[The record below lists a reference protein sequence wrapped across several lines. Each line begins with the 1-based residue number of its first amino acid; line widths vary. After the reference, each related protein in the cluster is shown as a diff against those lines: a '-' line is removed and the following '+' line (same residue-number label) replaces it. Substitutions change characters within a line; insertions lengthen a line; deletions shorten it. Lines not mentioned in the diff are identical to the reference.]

1 MKLSLKS
8 TNNKNKSQLNIKQ
21 LNSARYNN
29 QDKIL
34 SSKKNIYENSKSLM
48 YSNSN
53 LDIKNNINKKKKL
66 ASIKNSLNLDNVDES
81 NYKEELYIIPQKI
94 TYRKFY
100 TSNIEKTI
108 ETYNEIKKEINKKLN
123 KKINYTT
130 SKPIQM
136 QNYSMVNLL
145 EKLNKILDVIVQRS
159 RLTNSKNRMN
169 TIISESQEIK
179 RNKEMKSVR
188 NNSKKISEKVIN
200 NRLLNSYKQQF
211 NLLTSKFDS
220 LTKGNYA
227 INLKENITKY
237 SNEITKLEKENRELH
252 RTQLRSELILKNLKT
267 SKNEENYKKK
277 LEEFDKLSIEYETI
291 NKHITLK
298 EGELKSNEKRIS
310 KLEENKNNLI
320 KKAKEEYNIQNPEEI
335 ITEKKDNK
343 ETEKIRL
350 YMQRKEIENK
360 ILILNNTVKKLVI
373 MEKDNKKFIR
383 QLEEKI
389 SEKNYYLKLKKG
401 EIVKLNETLD
411 KIDIENNNM
420 IIKSEINN
428 VTENIENQN
437 IEKFINVNE
446 LNKNLKQKNI
456 NLSNPDITIEE
467 MNNRY
472 SIKKEKNPNI
482 SQVAKTYNKK
492 MILQQLD
499 DQKKREQ
506 DGLNRIKLNKKNLK
520 PNFSFSLNNSS
531 RKETNEKNVNLSAA
545 VLSKKNEIEG
555 EIKEDIKIIPYDENI
570 KVKPEEEEQRIITN
584 MSQNITSLE
593 KKEENII
600 EDANILDENKINQN
614 DISDEKNR
622 QKVLNT
628 LPFYDLEESEK
639 NLKIDEQNNSEG
651 NNNEVKKEDNEVKKE
666 DNEVKKED
674 NEEKKEDNEEKKE
687 ENEEKKEDNEKIK
700 NNEENKEN
708 EILDEKDNKN
718 EEENNEYQDEL
729 NNMEI

>member
-1 MKLSLKS
+1 MH
-8 TNNKNKSQLNIKQ
+8 NKNKSQLNIKQ
-21 LNSARYNN
+21 LNSARYKN

-34 SSKKNIYENSKSLM
+34 SSKKNIYENSKSLLN
-48 YSNSN
+48 SNSN

-66 ASIKNSLNLDNVDES
+66 AAIKSSFNLDNVDES
-81 NYKEELYIIPQKI
+81 NYKEELYIIPQKN

-108 ETYNEIKKEINKKLN
+108 DTYNEIKKEINKKLN
-123 KKINYTT
+123 RKLNYTT
-130 SKPIQM
+130 SKSIQM
-136 QNYSMVNLL
+136 QNYSMVNIL

-159 RLTNSKNRMN
+159 RLNNNKNRTN

-179 RNKEMKSVR
+179 RNKELKSVR
-188 NNSKKISEKVIN
+188 NNTKKISEKVIN

-237 SNEITKLEKENRELH
+237 SEEISKLEKENRELH
-252 RTQLRSELILKNLKT
+252 RTQSRNELILKNLKI

-277 LEEFDKLSIEYETI
+277 LEEYDKLSIEYQNI
-291 NKHITLK
+291 NKHIKLK
-298 EGELKSNEKRIS
+298 ESELKSNEKRIS
-310 KLEENKNNLI
+310 KLDETKNNLI
-320 KKAKEEYNIQNPEEI
+320 KKAKEEYNIQNPEEVI
-335 ITEKKDNK
+335 AEKKDNK

-350 YMQRKEIENK
+350 YLQRKEIENK
-360 ILILNNTVKKLVI
+360 ILILNSTVKKLVI

-389 SEKNYYLKLKKG
+389 EEKNYYLKLKKQ

-411 KIDIENNNM
+411 KIDIENNNLF
-420 IIKSEINN
+420 IKYERSNN
-428 VTENIENQN
+428 TENEENQN
-437 IEKFINVNE
+437 IDKLITVNE

-472 SIKKEKNPNI
+472 SIKKEKNENI

-506 DGLNRIKLNKKNLK
+506 DGLNRIKINKKNLK

-545 VLSKKNEIEG
+545 ILSKKNEIEG
-555 EIKEDIKIIPYDENI
+555 EIKEDIKIIPYDDNVKI
-570 KVKPEEEEQRIITN
+570 KPEEEEQGIITN
-584 MSQNITSLE
+584 MSQNITNLE

-600 EDANILDENKINQN
+600 EDANLLDENKINEN

-639 NLKIDEQNNSEG
+639 NIKVDEQNNSIG
-651 NNNEVKKEDNEVKKE
+651 NNNEEKKE

-674 NEEKKEDNEEKKE
+674 NEEKKEDNK
-687 ENEEKKEDNEKIK
+687 
-700 NNEENKEN
+700 ENKEN
-708 EILDEKDNKN
+708 EESKNIEENKQNEILEENDNKIK
-718 EEENNEYQDEL
+718 EENKEYQDEL
-729 NNMEI
+729 NNVEI

>member
-179 RNKEMKSVR
+179 SNKEMKSVR

-220 LTKGNYA
+220 LTKGNYV

-428 VTENIENQN
+428 ISENIENQN

-651 NNNEVKKEDNEVKKE
+651 NNNEEKKEDNEAKKEDNEVKQD
-666 DNEVKKED
+666 DNEVKQDD
-674 NEEKKEDNEEKKE
+674 NEEKKEDNEE
-687 ENEEKKEDNEKIK
+687 IK

>member
-1 MKLSLKS
+1 M
-8 TNNKNKSQLNIKQ
+8 
-21 LNSARYNN
+21 
-29 QDKIL
+29 
-34 SSKKNIYENSKSLM
+34 
-48 YSNSN
+48 
-53 LDIKNNINKKKKL
+53 
-66 ASIKNSLNLDNVDES
+66 
-81 NYKEELYIIPQKI
+81 
-94 TYRKFY
+94 
-100 TSNIEKTI
+100 
-108 ETYNEIKKEINKKLN
+108 
-123 KKINYTT
+123 
-130 SKPIQM
+130 
-136 QNYSMVNLL
+136 
-145 EKLNKILDVIVQRS
+145 
-159 RLTNSKNRMN
+159 
-169 TIISESQEIK
+169 
-179 RNKEMKSVR
+179 
-188 NNSKKISEKVIN
+188 
-200 NRLLNSYKQQF
+200 
-211 NLLTSKFDS
+211 
-220 LTKGNYA
+220 
-227 INLKENITKY
+227 
-237 SNEITKLEKENRELH
+237 
-252 RTQLRSELILKNLKT
+252 
-267 SKNEENYKKK
+267 
-277 LEEFDKLSIEYETI
+277 EEFDKLSIEYETI

-428 VTENIENQN
+428 ITENIENQN

-651 NNNEVKKEDNEVKKE
+651 NNNEEKKEDNEVKKE

-687 ENEEKKEDNEKIK
+687 ENEEKKEDNEEIK